1 MEGADFPECPRLAPV
16 RIGVLPAGAALR
28 QETDVLQVVWR
39 PGSEVIVFDSPG
51 GLAQD
56 LQGGGGLPGPGQ
68 DPGSHLHQGANVRLR
83 AGGTKRW
90 ARS

>member
-16 RIGVLPAGAALR
+16 RIGVLPAGVALR
-28 QETDVLQVVWR
+28 QETDVHQVVWR
-39 PGSEVIVFDSPG
+39 PGVRLGEVIVFDSPG

-56 LQGGGGLPGPGQ
+56 LQGGGGLAGPGQ

-83 AGGTKRW
+83 AGGTKR
-90 ARS
+90 